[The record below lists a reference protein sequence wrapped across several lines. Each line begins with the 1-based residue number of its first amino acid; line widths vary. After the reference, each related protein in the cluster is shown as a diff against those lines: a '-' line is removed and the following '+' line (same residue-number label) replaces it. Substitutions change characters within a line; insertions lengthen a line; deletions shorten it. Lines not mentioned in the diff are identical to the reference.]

1 VYKKKREMG
10 VCVCERERERE
21 REGFS
26 SNLEKRVP
34 QSQRYSRVP
43 QVLE

>member
-1 VYKKKREMG
+1 M
-10 VCVCERERERE
+10 CERERERE
-21 REGFS
+21 RDGFS